1 MTATLAPLFILSG
14 PSGSGK
20 STVLKRVLADA
31 GVPLRLSVSAT
42 TRAPRPGEQHGREY
56 YFWTPEQFE
65 AAVKAGN
72 FLEWAKVHGNCYG
85 TLRSEVD
92 PWRRKGMG
100 VALDIDVQGAAQLRP
115 LFPEAVTIFVRTS
128 SEDTYR
134 KRLEARGTET
144 FEAIQ
149 RRVQAARCELEQ
161 SGEYQYQ
168 VINDELET
176 AVAELRAIVRRH
188 FV

>member
-1 MTATLAPLFILSG
+1 M
-14 PSGSGK
+14 
-20 STVLKRVLADA
+20 LKRVLADA

-100 VALDIDVQGAAQLRP
+100 VVLDIDVQGAAQLRP

-144 FEAIQ
+144 FEAIA
-149 RRVQAARCELEQ
+149 RRVQAARPELEQ